1 VHDREVGGFSATEK
15 RSEAVTIVGDF
26 RESESARSNDLAHAS
41 AARRTRVDLRLKKL
55 LPPAGSVPKPLID
68 AVRDICLGPGK
79 RVRPLLAMLS
89 SAHFG
94 GRELAA
100 LDFGCALELIHAAS
114 LVVDDLPC
122 MDDAVIRR
130 GKMTLHR
137 RFGEDTAVL
146 SAVALVNHAY
156 GVIAGDAAVESET
169 RLALIALLS
178 ETVGFCGL
186 VSGQFRDL
194 RDPETLRDE
203 LTLTTLNYQKTGVLF
218 AAAMVGGAM
227 IAGADQTAQGQ
238 ARLFA
243 NRLGLAFQLWDDLQ
257 DSVSTSEAIGKD
269 VRKDDDRVT
278 FVTLWGEKRTRAAI
292 AETID
297 EALDSFGDRS
307 CPLALYAL
315 NLFHHA
321 GYGG

>member
-1 VHDREVGGFSATEK
+1 M
-15 RSEAVTIVGDF
+15 TIASVL
-26 RESESARSNDLAHAS
+26 RESDSISSIDLAD
-41 AARRTRVDLRLKKL
+41 AAAVRRGWVDRRLKKL
-55 LPPAGSVPKPLID
+55 LPPAASAPRPLTD

-100 LDFGCALELIHAAS
+100 LDFGCALELIHTAS
-114 LVVDDLPC
+114 LILDDLPC
-122 MDDAVIRR
+122 MDDAVMRR
-130 GKMTLHR
+130 GKLTVHR

-146 SAVALVNHAY
+146 SAVALLNHAY
-156 GVIAGDAAVESET
+156 GVIAGDATVDPET
-169 RLALIALLS
+169 RLALTALLS
-178 ETVGFCGL
+178 ETVGFRGL

-194 RDPETLRDE
+194 RDPKPLRDE
-203 LTLTTLNYQKTGVLF
+203 LTLTSLNYEKTGVLF

-227 IAGADQTAQGQ
+227 IAGADQAAQAQ
-238 ARLFA
+238 AHLFA

-269 VRKDDDRVT
+269 VRKDDGRVT

-297 EALDSFGDRS
+297 EALASFGDRS

>member
-1 VHDREVGGFSATEK
+1 MS
-15 RSEAVTIVGDF
+15 IVGDL
-26 RESESARSNDLAHAS
+26 RENDSVRSVDLANAS

-55 LPPAGSVPKPLID
+55 LPPMDSAPKPLTD

-94 GRELAA
+94 GPELAA
-100 LDFGCALELIHAAS
+100 LDFGCALELVHTAS
-114 LVVDDLPC
+114 LILDDLPC
-122 MDDAVIRR
+122 MDDAVMRR
-130 GKMTLHR
+130 GKLTLHR

-146 SAVALVNHAY
+146 SAVALLNLAY
-156 GVIAGDAAVESET
+156 GVIAGDASVEPET
-169 RLALIALLS
+169 RLALTALLS
-178 ETVGFCGL
+178 ETVGFHGL
-186 VSGQFRDL
+186 VAGQFRDL
-194 RDPETLRDE
+194 RDPEALRDD
-203 LTLTTLNYQKTGVLF
+203 LTLATLNYQKTGVLF

-227 IAGADQTAQGQ
+227 IAGADQAAQMQ

-269 VRKDDDRVT
+269 VRKDDGRVT
-278 FVTLWGEKRTRAAI
+278 FVTLWGEERTRAAI

-297 EALDSFGDRS
+297 EALASFGDPD

>member
-1 VHDREVGGFSATEK
+1 M
-15 RSEAVTIVGDF
+15 TIASVP
-26 RESESARSNDLAHAS
+26 RESDSASSIDLARAWR
-41 AARRTRVDLRLKKL
+41 ARVDLRLKKL
-55 LPPAGSVPKPLID
+55 LPPADAIPRTLTG

-100 LDFGCALELIHAAS
+100 LDFGCALELIHTAS
-114 LVVDDLPC
+114 LVLDDLPC
-122 MDDAVIRR
+122 MDDAIMRR
-130 GKMTLHR
+130 GKLTLHR

-146 SAVALVNHAY
+146 AAVALLNHAY
-156 GVIAGDAAVESET
+156 GIVASDATVESET

-178 ETVGFCGL
+178 ETVGFRGL
-186 VSGQFRDL
+186 VAGQFRDL
-194 RDPETLRDE
+194 RDPEALRDE
-203 LTLTTLNYQKTGVLF
+203 ETLTSLNYQKTGVMF

-227 IAGADQTAQGQ
+227 IAGADQAAQLR

-278 FVTLWGEKRTRAAI
+278 FVTLWGEKRTRAVI
-292 AETID
+292 AETIE
-297 EALDSFGDRS
+297 EALASFSDPN
-307 CPLALYAL
+307 CPLVLYVL
-315 NLFHHA
+315 NLFHYV

>member
-1 VHDREVGGFSATEK
+1 M
-15 RSEAVTIVGDF
+15 TIASVL
-26 RESESARSNDLAHAS
+26 RESDSASVIDLADAS
-41 AARRTRVDLRLKKL
+41 AARRARVNLRLRKL
-55 LPPAGSVPKPLID
+55 LPLADAVPRPLIG

-94 GRELAA
+94 GHELAA
-100 LDFGCALELIHAAS
+100 LDFGCALELIHTAS
-114 LVVDDLPC
+114 LVLDDLPC
-122 MDDAVIRR
+122 MDDAVMRR
-130 GKMTLHR
+130 GKLTLHR

-146 SAVALVNHAY
+146 AAVALLNHAY
-156 GVIAGDAAVESET
+156 GVIAGDATVESET

-178 ETVGFCGL
+178 ETVGFRGL

-194 RDPETLRDE
+194 RDPEALRDE
-203 LTLTTLNYQKTGVLF
+203 ETLTSLNYQKTGVLF
-218 AAAMVGGAM
+218 AAAMVGGAI
-227 IAGADQTAQGQ
+227 IAGADQAAQMR

-257 DSVSTSEAIGKD
+257 DSVSTPEAIGKD

-278 FVTLWGEKRTRAAI
+278 FVTLWGEERTRAAI
-292 AETID
+292 AETIE
-297 EALDSFGDRS
+297 EALASFSDPN
-307 CPLALYAL
+307 CPLALYVL
-315 NLFHHA
+315 NLFHYV

>member
-1 VHDREVGGFSATEK
+1 M
-15 RSEAVTIVGDF
+15 TIVGDL
-26 RESESARSNDLAHAS
+26 RASDSLHGSDLTNAS
-41 AARRTRVDLRLKKL
+41 AARRTRVDLRLKNL
-55 LPPAGSVPKPLID
+55 LPPADSVPKPLID

-100 LDFGCALELIHAAS
+100 LDFGCALEIIHAAS

-146 SAVALVNHAY
+146 SAIALVNHAY
-156 GVIAGDAAVESET
+156 GVIAGDETVDSET

-257 DSVSTSEAIGKD
+257 DSVSTAEAIGKD

-297 EALDSFGDRS
+297 EALESFGDRS

>member
-1 VHDREVGGFSATEK
+1 M
-15 RSEAVTIVGDF
+15 TIASVL
-26 RESESARSNDLAHAS
+26 RESDSASSIELADAS
-41 AARRTRVDLRLKKL
+41 AARRARVDLRLEKL
-55 LPPAGSVPKPLID
+55 LPPADAMPRPLTG

-79 RVRPLLAMLS
+79 RIRPLLTMLS

-100 LDFGCALELIHAAS
+100 LDFGCALELIHTAS
-114 LVVDDLPC
+114 LVLDDLPC
-122 MDDAVIRR
+122 MDDAVMRR
-130 GKMTLHR
+130 GQLTLHR

-146 SAVALVNHAY
+146 AAVALLNHAY
-156 GVIAGDAAVESET
+156 GVVASDATVESET

-178 ETVGFCGL
+178 ETVGFRGL

-194 RDPETLRDE
+194 RDPEALRDE
-203 LTLTTLNYQKTGVLF
+203 QTLTSLNHQKTGVLF

-227 IAGADQTAQGQ
+227 IAGADQAAQMR

-278 FVTLWGEKRTRAAI
+278 FVTLWGEERTRAAI
-292 AETID
+292 AETIE
-297 EALDSFGDRS
+297 EALASFNDPD
-307 CPLALYAL
+307 CPLALYVL
-315 NLFHHA
+315 DLFHYA

>member
-1 VHDREVGGFSATEK
+1 MTM
-15 RSEAVTIVGDF
+15 
-26 RESESARSNDLAHAS
+26 AS
-41 AARRTRVDLRLKKL
+41 ALPKSADAWNVDLPDSSAAWRISVDLRLRQV
-55 LPPAGSVPKPLID
+55 LPPADSAPRPLID
-68 AVRDICLGPGK
+68 AVRDICLRAGK
-79 RVRPLLAMLS
+79 RVRPRLAMLS
-89 SAHFG
+89 AAHFG

-122 MDDAVIRR
+122 MDDAAMRR
-130 GKMTLHR
+130 GKPTVHR

-146 SAVALVNHAY
+146 SAIALLNHAY
-156 GVIAGDAAVESET
+156 GVIASDARVDAGT
-169 RLALIALLS
+169 RLALVALLS
-178 ETVGFCGL
+178 ETIGFHGL

-194 RDPETLRDE
+194 RDPEALRDE
-203 LTLTTLNYQKTGVLF
+203 AALTSLNYQKTGVLF
-218 AAAMVGGAM
+218 AAALVGGAM
-227 IAGADQTAQGQ
+227 IAGADQTAQAR

-257 DSVSTSEAIGKD
+257 DSVSTFEAMGKD
-269 VRKDDDRVT
+269 VRKDDRVT

-297 EALDSFGDRS
+297 EALASFGDRS

-315 NLFHHA
+315 DLFHHA

>member
-1 VHDREVGGFSATEK
+1 MTM
-15 RSEAVTIVGDF
+15 
-26 RESESARSNDLAHAS
+26 AS
-41 AARRTRVDLRLKKL
+41 ALPKSADAWNVDLPDSSAAWRISVDLRLRQV
-55 LPPAGSVPKPLID
+55 LPPADSAPRPLID
-68 AVRDICLGPGK
+68 AVRDICLRAGK
-79 RVRPLLAMLS
+79 RVRPRLAMLS
-89 SAHFG
+89 AAHFG

-122 MDDAVIRR
+122 MDDAAMRR
-130 GKMTLHR
+130 GKPTVHR

-146 SAVALVNHAY
+146 SAIALLNHAY
-156 GVIAGDAAVESET
+156 GVIAGDARVDAGT
-169 RLALIALLS
+169 RLALVALLS
-178 ETVGFCGL
+178 ETIGFHGL

-194 RDPETLRDE
+194 RDPEALRDE
-203 LTLTTLNYQKTGVLF
+203 AALTSLNYQKTGVLF
-218 AAAMVGGAM
+218 AAALVGGAM
-227 IAGADQTAQGQ
+227 IAGADQTAQAR

-257 DSVSTSEAIGKD
+257 DSVSTFEAMGKD
-269 VRKDDDRVT
+269 VRKDDRVT

-297 EALDSFGDRS
+297 EALASFGDRS

-315 NLFHHA
+315 DLFHHA

>member
-1 VHDREVGGFSATEK
+1 
-15 RSEAVTIVGDF
+15 
-26 RESESARSNDLAHAS
+26 
-41 AARRTRVDLRLKKL
+41 
-55 LPPAGSVPKPLID
+55 
-68 AVRDICLGPGK
+68 VRDICLGPGK

-94 GRELAA
+94 GHELAA
-100 LDFGCALELIHAAS
+100 LDFGCALELIHTAS
-114 LVVDDLPC
+114 LVLDDLPC
-122 MDDAVIRR
+122 MDDAVMRR
-130 GKMTLHR
+130 GKLTLHR

-146 SAVALVNHAY
+146 SAVALLNHAY
-156 GVIAGDAAVESET
+156 GVIASDAAVDPET

-194 RDPETLRDE
+194 RDPETVRDE
-203 LTLTTLNYQKTGVLF
+203 LTLTSLNYQKTGVLF

-227 IAGADQTAQGQ
+227 IAGADQAAQFQ

-269 VRKDDDRVT
+269 VRQDDRVT
-278 FVTLWGEKRTRAAI
+278 FVTLWGEERTRAAI

-297 EALDSFGDRS
+297 EALASFGDPN

-315 NLFHHA
+315 NLFHYA

>member
-1 VHDREVGGFSATEK
+1 MTIASVLREADSISSIDPA
-15 RSEAVTIVGDF
+15 
-26 RESESARSNDLAHAS
+26 
-41 AARRTRVDLRLKKL
+41 AARRARVDLRLKKL
-55 LPPAGSVPKPLID
+55 LPPSDSAPGSLTD

-100 LDFGCALELIHAAS
+100 LDFGCALELIHTAS
-114 LVVDDLPC
+114 LVLDDLPC
-122 MDDAVIRR
+122 MDDAVMRR
-130 GKMTLHR
+130 GKLTLHR

-146 SAVALVNHAY
+146 SAVALLNHAY
-156 GVIAGDAAVESET
+156 GVIAGDATVDPET
-169 RLALIALLS
+169 RLALVALLS
-178 ETVGFCGL
+178 ETVGFHGL

-194 RDPETLRDE
+194 RDPEALRDE
-203 LTLTTLNYQKTGVLF
+203 LTLTSLNYQKTGVLF

-227 IAGADQTAQGQ
+227 IAGADEEAQVQ

-257 DSVSTSEAIGKD
+257 DSVSTSEAMGKD
-269 VRKDDDRVT
+269 VRKDDGRIT
-278 FVTLWGEKRTRAAI
+278 FVTLWGEDRTRAAI

-297 EALDSFGDRS
+297 GALTGFGDPS
-307 CPLALYAL
+307 CPLALYTL
-315 NLFHHA
+315 NLFHRA

>member
-1 VHDREVGGFSATEK
+1 M
-15 RSEAVTIVGDF
+15 TIVSVL
-26 RESESARSNDLAHAS
+26 RESDAVCGIDVADTS
-41 AARRTRVDLRLKKL
+41 AARRACVDLRLKKL
-55 LPPAGSVPKPLID
+55 LPPADSAPMPLTN
-68 AVRDICLGPGK
+68 AVREICLGPGK

-100 LDFGCALELIHAAS
+100 LDFGCALELIHTAS
-114 LVVDDLPC
+114 LVLDDLPC
-122 MDDAVIRR
+122 MDDAEMRR
-130 GKMTLHR
+130 GKLTLHR

-146 SAVALVNHAY
+146 SAVALLNHAY
-156 GVIAGDAAVESET
+156 GVIASDAAVDSET
-169 RLALIALLS
+169 RLALLVLLS
-178 ETVGFCGL
+178 ETVGFRGL

-203 LTLTTLNYQKTGVLF
+203 LTLTSLNFQKTGVLF

-227 IAGADQTAQGQ
+227 IAGADQAALGR

-243 NRLGLAFQLWDDLQ
+243 SRLGLAFQMWDDLQ
-257 DSVSTSEAIGKD
+257 DSVSTSDAIGKD
-269 VRKDDDRVT
+269 VHKDDGRVT
-278 FVTLWGEKRTRAAI
+278 FVTLWGEERTRAAI

-297 EALDSFGDRS
+297 EALASFGDPS

-315 NLFHHA
+315 TLFHRA

>member
-1 VHDREVGGFSATEK
+1 M
-15 RSEAVTIVGDF
+15 
-26 RESESARSNDLAHAS
+26 
-41 AARRTRVDLRLKKL
+41 RRTWVDLRLKKL
-55 LPPAGSVPKPLID
+55 LPPAKSAPRPLTD

-100 LDFGCALELIHAAS
+100 LDFGCALELIHTAS
-114 LVVDDLPC
+114 LVLDDLPC
-122 MDDAVIRR
+122 MDDAAMRR
-130 GKMTLHR
+130 GMLTLHR

-146 SAVALVNHAY
+146 SAVALLNHAY
-156 GVIAGDAAVESET
+156 GVIAGDAAVDSET

-178 ETVGFCGL
+178 ETVGFHGL

-194 RDPETLRDE
+194 RDPETQRDE
-203 LTLTTLNYQKTGVLF
+203 LTLASLNYQKTGVLF

-227 IAGADQTAQGQ
+227 IAGADQAGQ
-238 ARLFA
+238 ARARLFA

-257 DSVSTSEAIGKD
+257 DSVSTSEAMGKD

-278 FVTLWGEKRTRAAI
+278 FVTLWGEERTRAAI

-297 EALDSFGDRS
+297 EALDGFGDRN
-307 CPLALYAL
+307 CLLALYTL

>member
-1 VHDREVGGFSATEK
+1 MTIASALRQSDATY
-15 RSEAVTIVGDF
+15 SIDEAD
-26 RESESARSNDLAHAS
+26 AS
-41 AARRTRVDLRLKKL
+41 AARRARVDSRLKTL
-55 LPPAGSVPKPLID
+55 LPPAESAPRPLTD
-68 AVRDICLGPGK
+68 AVRDISLGSGK
-79 RVRPLLAMLS
+79 RVRPVLAMLS

-100 LDFGCALELIHAAS
+100 LDFGCALELIHTAS
-114 LVVDDLPC
+114 LVLDDLPC
-122 MDDAVIRR
+122 MDDAAMRR
-130 GKMTLHR
+130 GKLTVHR
-137 RFGEDTAVL
+137 RYGEDTAVL
-146 SAVALVNHAY
+146 SAVALLNHAY
-156 GVIAGDAAVESET
+156 AVIAGDALVDSKT

-178 ETVGFCGL
+178 ETVGFQGL

-194 RDPETLRDE
+194 RDPESLRDE

-227 IAGADQTAQGQ
+227 IAGADQVAQTR

-257 DSVSTSEAIGKD
+257 DSVSTSEAMGKD
-269 VRKDDDRVT
+269 VRKDDGRVT
-278 FVTLWGEKRTRAAI
+278 FVTLWGEARTRAAI

-297 EALDSFGDRS
+297 EALSSFGDRS

-315 NLFHHA
+315 NLFHNA

>member
-1 VHDREVGGFSATEK
+1 M
-15 RSEAVTIVGDF
+15 TIASVL
-26 RESESARSNDLAHAS
+26 RESDTVSKTDLAGAS
-41 AARRTRVDLRLKKL
+41 AARRARVDLRLKKL
-55 LPPAGSVPKPLID
+55 LPPADSAPRPLTD

-100 LDFGCALELIHAAS
+100 LDFGCALELIHTAS
-114 LVVDDLPC
+114 LVLDDLPC
-122 MDDAVIRR
+122 MDDAVMRR
-130 GKMTLHR
+130 GKLTLHR

-146 SAVALVNHAY
+146 SAVALLNHAY
-156 GVIAGDAAVESET
+156 GVIASDATVDPET

-203 LTLTTLNYQKTGVLF
+203 LTLTSLNYQKTGVLF

-227 IAGADQTAQGQ
+227 IAGADPAAQMQ

-269 VRKDDDRVT
+269 VRKDDGRVT
-278 FVTLWGEKRTRAAI
+278 FVTLWGEERTRAAI

-297 EALDSFGDRS
+297 EALASFGNPN

-315 NLFHHA
+315 NLFHYA

>member
-1 VHDREVGGFSATEK
+1 MRVCPSNRGIFWGGGCG
-15 RSEAVTIVGDF
+15 EAMTIASVL
-26 RESESARSNDLAHAS
+26 RESESVSSVDLA
-41 AARRTRVDLRLKKL
+41 AARRARVDLRLKKL
-55 LPPAGSVPKPLID
+55 LPPADSTPSPLID

-79 RVRPLLAMLS
+79 RIRPLLAMLS

-100 LDFGCALELIHAAS
+100 LDFGCALELTHAAS
-114 LVVDDLPC
+114 LVLDDLPC
-122 MDDAVIRR
+122 MDDAVMRR
-130 GKMTLHR
+130 GKLTVHR

-146 SAVALVNHAY
+146 SAIALLNHAY
-156 GVIAGDAAVESET
+156 GVIAGDAMVDLKT

-178 ETVGFCGL
+178 ETVGFGGL
-186 VSGQFRDL
+186 VSGQLRDL
-194 RDPETLRDE
+194 RDPEALRDE
-203 LTLTTLNYQKTGVLF
+203 LTLASLNYQKTGVLF

-227 IAGADQTAQGQ
+227 IAGADQEAQTQ

-269 VRKDDDRVT
+269 VRKDDGRVT
-278 FVTLWGEKRTRAAI
+278 FVTLWGKERTRAAI
-292 AETID
+292 AETL
-297 EALDSFGDRS
+297 ASFGDPN

-315 NLFHHA
+315 NLFHYA